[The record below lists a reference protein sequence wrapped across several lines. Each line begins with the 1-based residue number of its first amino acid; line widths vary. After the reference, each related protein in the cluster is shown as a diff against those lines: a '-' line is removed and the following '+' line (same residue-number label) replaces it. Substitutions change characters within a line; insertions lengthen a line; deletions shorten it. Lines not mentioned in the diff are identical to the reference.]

1 MSTPIR
7 ACNGTPRLLVRNYMA
22 TYVLI
27 HTSIYL
33 TLTKYGYFCAIG
45 ERGANRYSDVSAK
58 TRRIIVR
65 VFDAFLVVISHLYTR
80 ECIY

>member
-1 MSTPIR
+1 MSTPNR
-7 ACNGTPRLLVRNYMA
+7 ACNGTPGLLVRNCTA

-27 HTSIYL
+27 PTLIYL
-33 TLTKYGYFCAIG
+33 TLMKYGYFCAIG

-58 TRRIIVR
+58 TRKIIVR

-80 ECIY
+80 GIY